1 MKKLGFFAV
10 LFVFLWAFPGIGSA
24 AQAGTHIYL
33 DGKEL
38 NLSSNGQ
45 VQEVKGS
52 VMIPIR
58 VVMEELGFKVNWENK
73 TGTVTIQKADTSIKL
88 VVDKKTATVNGSQT
102 TVPVAPYLKGDT
114 TMVPLRFIS
123 EQMGL
128 KVTWEN
134 TTKSVFLITPNTNGG
149 NTSEPGNGQADSNAA
164 ISGISFSDNRLVI
177 AVHGKVKPEVFKMT
191 GPDRIVMDVPHAR
204 FDESFPAGILDSNQN
219 GAIKVDGYPD
229 VSQIRFSLYNNNPS
243 TVRIV
248 LDLNKTKNY
257 ELINANDGLIIVDLN
272 KGTTETPVTPPGTNG
287 KKLVVLDAGHG
298 GTDPGAI
305 SVKSRKEKDFN
316 LAVVLKVEK
325 LLKNNKNIDL
335 VLTRSGDTYPTLS
348 DRVKIAEKLKADIFV
363 SVHANSGSASASGVE
378 TYYTRNSSLE
388 LAKVMHKYLVKS
400 SGITDRKV
408 RYASL
413 HVTRETTM
421 PAVLLE
427 CGYLSNKNDE
437 ALLYTEE
444 FQNKVAEGIVAGIK
458 EYLKV
463 Q

>member
-10 LFVFLWAFPGIGSA
+10 LFVFLLAFPGMGNA
-24 AQAGTHIYL
+24 AEASTHIYL

-38 NLSSNGQ
+38 NLTSNNQ
-45 VQEVKGS
+45 VQEVNDS

-58 VVMEELGFKVNWENK
+58 VVMEELGFNVNWENK
-73 TGTVTIQKADTSIKL
+73 TGTVTIKKADTSIKL
-88 VVDKKTATVNGSQT
+88 VVSKKTATVNGT
-102 TVPVAPYLKGDT
+102 TAIVPVAPYLKGDT
-114 TMVPLRFIS
+114 SMVPLRFIS

-128 KVTWEN
+128 KVNWEH
-134 TTKSVFLITPNTNGG
+134 TTKSVYLITPSSNGG
-149 NTSEPGNGQADSNAA
+149 NTSQPDGNAT
-164 ISGISFSDNRLVI
+164 ISGISYSDNRLII
-177 AVHGKVKPEVFKMT
+177 AASGKVKPNVFKMT
-191 GPDRIVMDVPHAR
+191 GPDRIVVDVPNAR
-204 FDESFPAGILDSNQN
+204 FDDAFPAGILDNNQN
-219 GAIKVDGYPD
+219 GSIQINGYPD
-229 VSQIRFSLYNNNPS
+229 VSQVRFSLYSNNPS

-248 LDLNKTKNY
+248 LDLNYAKNY
-257 ELINANDGLIIVDLN
+257 ELVNAGDGLIIVDLN
-272 KGTTETPVTPPGTNG
+272 KDSSTPVTPPGTSG

-305 SVKSRKEKDFN
+305 SVKGRKEKDFN
-316 LAVVLKVEK
+316 LAVVLKVEA

-348 DRVKIAEKLKADIFV
+348 DRVKIAEKLKADIFI
-363 SVHANSGSASASGVE
+363 SVHANSGAPAASGVE

-388 LAKVMHKYLVKS
+388 LAKVMHKYLVKA
-400 SGITDRKV
+400 SGLTDRKV

-427 CGYLSNKNDE
+427 CGYLSNSKDE
-437 ALLYTEE
+437 ALLYSEA

-458 EYLKV
+458 EYLNI

>member
-10 LFVFLWAFPGIGSA
+10 LFVFLLAFPGMGSA
-24 AQAGTHIYL
+24 AEASTHIYL

-38 NLSSNGQ
+38 NLSSANQ
-45 VQEVKGS
+45 VQEVNGS

-58 VVMEELGFKVNWENK
+58 VVMEELGFNVSWENK
-73 TGTVTIQKADTSIKL
+73 TGTVTIKNADTLIKL
-88 VVDKKTATVNGSQT
+88 VVGKKTATVNGT
-102 TVPVAPYLKGDT
+102 TAIVPVAPYLKGDT
-114 TMVPLRFIS
+114 SMIPLRFIS
-123 EQMGL
+123 EQMGM
-128 KVTWEN
+128 KVNWDH
-134 TTKSVFLITPNTNGG
+134 TTKSVQLITPRSDSG
-149 NTSEPGNGQADSNAA
+149 NTSQTDAL
-164 ISGISFSDNRLVI
+164 ISGISYSDNRLII
-177 AVHGKVKPEVFKMT
+177 AASGKVTPNVFKMT
-191 GPDRIVMDVPHAR
+191 GPDRIVIDVPHAR
-204 FDESFPAGILDSNQN
+204 FDNTFPAGVLDSNQMGSIQIN
-219 GAIKVDGYPD
+219 GYPD
-229 VSQIRFSLYNNNPS
+229 VSQVRFSLYSTNPS

-248 LDLNKTKNY
+248 LDLNYAKNY
-257 ELINANDGLIIVDLN
+257 ELVNAGDGLIILDLN
-272 KGTTETPVTPPGTNG
+272 KGSSTPVTPPGTSG

-305 SVKSRKEKDFN
+305 SIKGRREKDFN
-316 LAVVLKVEK
+316 LAVVLKVEA

-348 DRVKIAEKLKADIFV
+348 DRVKIAEKLKADIFI
-363 SVHANSGSASASGVE
+363 SVHANAGAAAATGVE
-378 TYYTRNSSLE
+378 TYYTRNSSLQ
-388 LAKVMHKYLVKS
+388 LANVMHKYLVKA
-400 SGITDRKV
+400 SGLTDRKV

-427 CGYLSNKNDE
+427 CGYLSNTKDE
-437 ALLYTEE
+437 ALLYTET

>member
-10 LFVFLWAFPGIGSA
+10 LFFFLWAFPGIGSA
-24 AQAGTHIYL
+24 ADSGTHIYL

-38 NLSSNGQ
+38 SLSKNGQ
-45 VQEVKGS
+45 VQEIKGS

-58 VVMEELGFKVNWENK
+58 VVMEELGFNVNWENK
-73 TGTVTIQKADTSIKL
+73 TGTVTIQKADTTIKL
-88 VVDKKTATVNGSQT
+88 VVGKKAATVNGVQT

-128 KVTWEN
+128 KVTWVSK
-134 TTKSVFLITPNTNGG
+134 TKSVYLITPSEGSGNNG
-149 NTSEPGNGQADSNAA
+149 SGNGQAGGNAS
-164 ISGISFSDNRLVI
+164 ITGISFSDNRLIV
-177 AVHGKVKPEVFKMT
+177 ALSGKVKPSVFKMAD
-191 GPDRIVMDVPHAR
+191 PDRIVIDVPNAR
-204 FDESFPAGILDSNQN
+204 FDDTFPDGMLDSTQN
-219 GAIKVDGYPD
+219 GSIQVDGYPD
-229 VSQIRFSLYNNNPS
+229 VSKVRYSLFNNNPS

-248 LDLNKTKNY
+248 LDLNKAKNY
-257 ELINANDGLIIVDLN
+257 ELINAGDGLLIVDLN
-272 KGTTETPVTPPGTNG
+272 KGSSETPVTPPGTSG

-305 SVKSRKEKDFN
+305 SVKNRKEKDFN
-316 LAVVLKVEK
+316 LAVVLKVEA

-348 DRVKIAEKLKADIFV
+348 DRVKIAEKLKADIFI
-363 SVHANSGSASASGVE
+363 SVHANSGPAAASGVE
-378 TYYTRNSSLE
+378 TYYTRNSSQE

-400 SGITDRKV
+400 SGLTDRKV

-427 CGYLSNKNDE
+427 CGFLSNKNDE